1 MDTTMSK
8 LNGAIFGL
16 QGQNRSLTHLKRLL
30 PAVLGIAF
38 SSLGHADDKGCT
50 ADCPPK
56 PAPVCNAFR
65 NTDPRC
71 DFWNRST
78 LTGDWGGARPW
89 LEDHGVTFVGNM
101 THFAFGLAGGINRPT
116 ISPLDQGDVFKYTG
130 RGEYDLLFDLDKL
143 VGLPHGR
150 LLVRAEQWFG
160 TYGNI
165 SLRTGSY
172 APAVFP
178 ALLPPRPD
186 DPGMLYMTNFLYT
199 QPLSEQFIVFAGKK
213 DIVGAVDQD
222 TFAGGDGTHQFVNQ
236 ALIANPAFLLGL
248 PYSSYTAGALF
259 RQSWGSISAFVL
271 DPKDRTA
278 EFFNFDNIFGQG
290 IIAGGEVK
298 LKTNFFGLEG
308 EQHVGGIWK
317 NHDLTNLQFA
327 EPPPGEYPEPTV
339 PGFPTLPT
347 SWTVYHGF
355 DQYFVQSPVDPTDG
369 WGIFGR
375 ASLSDGNPTPLRY
388 FVQLGLGGKNPFGL
402 NKGDRFGIGWYF
414 VGTTSEFGALPRALF
429 GPRNGTGME
438 VFYNFQVT
446 PWLNITPDVQFIKPG
461 AGAISE
467 NAFVYGLRVNTR
479 F

>member
-1 MDTTMSK
+1 MNNLTTIPRGRQERRRRATRGLGWLLIPALGL
-8 LNGAIFGL
+8 LN
-16 QGQNRSLTHLKRLL
+16 S
-30 PAVLGIAF
+30 AF
-38 SSLGHADDKGCT
+38 TLADSGCT

-78 LTGDWGGARPW
+78 LTGDWGGLRPY
-89 LEDHGVTFVGNM
+89 LEDHGVTFAGRL
-101 THFAFGLAGGINRPT
+101 THFAFGVAGGINRPT
-116 ISPLDQGDVFKYTG
+116 VPALGQGNAFKYTG

-143 VGLPHGR
+143 VGLPHGQ

-165 SLRTGSY
+165 SLRTGSF

-178 ALLPPRPD
+178 AALPPRPD
-186 DPGMLYMTNFLYT
+186 DPGMLYMTNFFYT
-199 QPLSEQFIVFAGKK
+199 QPLSEEWILFAGKK
-213 DIVGAVDQD
+213 DVLGAIDQD
-222 TFAGGDGTHQFVNQ
+222 SFAGGDGTDQFVNQ

-248 PYSSYTAGALF
+248 PYTSFTAGALF
-259 RQSWGSISAFVL
+259 RPSWGSVRAYVY
-271 DPKDRTA
+271 DPKDRTSD
-278 EFFNFDNIFGQG
+278 FFRLDDLFEKGV
-290 IIAGGEVK
+290 IAGGEIKVK
-298 LKTNFFGLEG
+298 TKFLGLDG

-317 NHDLTNLQFA
+317 NHPLTNLAFA

-339 PGFPTLPT
+339 PGFPTLPS

-355 DQYFVQSPVDPTDG
+355 DQYFLQNPEDPTNG
-369 WGIFGR
+369 WGVFGR
-375 ASLSDGNPTPLRY
+375 ASLSDGNPTPVRY
-388 FVQLGLGGKNPFGL
+388 FLSLGLGGKNPFGWS
-402 NKGDRFGIGWYF
+402 KGDRFGIGWYF
-414 VGTTSEFGALPRALF
+414 VGASSEFGPLPRALF
-429 GPRNGTGME
+429 GPRNGSGLE

-446 PWLNITPDVQFIKPG
+446 PWLNITPDVQFMRPG